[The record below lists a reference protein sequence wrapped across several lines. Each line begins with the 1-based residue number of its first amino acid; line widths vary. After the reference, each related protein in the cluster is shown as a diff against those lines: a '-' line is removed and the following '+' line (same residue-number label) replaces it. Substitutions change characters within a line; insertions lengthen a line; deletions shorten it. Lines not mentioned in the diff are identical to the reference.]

1 MLTAEESKLAWAK
14 ERTGISHLPVIGEKA
29 FDDLTDLQND
39 EFIVSL
45 DLFYIQPLIFLGS
58 TYIEHDERSD
68 MYCTLNDITRLLT
81 ILNYL

>member
-45 DLFYIQPLIFLGS
+45 DLFYIQPLISWSVPILS
-58 TYIEHDERSD
+58 MTSD
-68 MYCTLNDITRLLT
+68 RTCTVH
-81 ILNYL
+81 